1 MVLHPVKYALSLLL
15 LCMLCGTLPAA
26 RAAVLFS
33 EPEYLLEESGPL
45 SLSQVLQWQEWQ
57 PAPRTLNM
65 GYTSQGLWLR
75 QQIEM
80 PVAEAWYLTIGYPLL
95 DDVQLFWLQDKQI
108 LQRYHTGD
116 GQVFNTRPVLSN
128 LFIFRFAEMQ
138 PGPRWLYLRV
148 QTSGTLSVP
157 FYWQDERDFQQSSR
171 TNAMIFGAFY
181 GILLVMALYNL
192 FIFFAI
198 REPAYFYYVLTVSSI
213 LILQSVYDGNGFG
226 WFWPDNPA
234 VNEWAFPVIYC
245 INQLMMLT
253 FIANFLQVKITSAW
267 FSRSFLLL
275 RLTVVLLLL
284 SSFWVAYHKIMPLV
298 LLMGMVGILTGLS
311 AGILLWRRGYKAAR
325 YFTLAW
331 LLFCFGIVV
340 ATLKGLGILP
350 DSALT
355 NYGYMLGLVC
365 ETLFLSFA
373 LADRIESERLAKQ
386 QAEASML
393 EAKAEN
399 IKNLQRYQELYENAA
414 VGNFQGD
421 MDYRLTS
428 VNSTFAKI
436 LGYDS
441 ARQFMQEVKDGRDV
455 LITPVPVFQKILA
468 EMQNKNIL
476 YDRELLLRNRHGE
489 PRWVSIT
496 LRQAEYKG
504 NQIIEGSMIDITQR
518 KNAER
523 INQHLERERLEGLE
537 QLSLGVAREINTPL
551 GSNVVTT
558 AFLEDSLTELMHH
571 YDGDKDDPEVN
582 KFARLLQQSLQ
593 LINQN
598 QKKVTRIVRRFRE
611 VSVSELGATQQVFN
625 LHDTLQEF
633 IANERWD
640 MAGWRI
646 HCDCPENLSLNS
658 YPSALLRIL
667 SQLMENSRLHGQRE
681 QQAEAL
687 VGIKVVESDSGFISI
702 HYYDNGPGIV
712 DVMIP
717 KLGQPFL
724 TTLRGP
730 NGRIGLGLF
739 MVKNLVTRL
748 LKGRVVYPTHM
759 HSGFAVS
766 LEIPLDINH

>member
-1 MVLHPVKYALSLLL
+1 MVLVPIKYRTYLLL
-15 LCMLCGTLPAA
+15 LFTLCVMPLQA
-26 RAAVLFS
+26 RAAALIS

-45 SLSQVLQWQEWQ
+45 SLSQVLHRQVWQ
-57 PAPRTLNM
+57 PAPKTLNL

-75 QQIEM
+75 QQIDM
-80 PVAEAWYLTIGYPLL
+80 PVAEAWYLTIAYPLL
-95 DDVQLFWLQDKQI
+95 DDVQLFWLQDKQV

-116 GQVFNTRPVLSN
+116 GQVFNTRPILSN
-128 LFIFRFAEMQ
+128 LFIFRFSEAQ
-138 PGPRWLYLRV
+138 AGTRWLYLRI

-157 FYWQDERDFQQSSR
+157 LVWQDERDYQQTSR
-171 TNAMIFGAFY
+171 NNAMIFGAFY
-181 GILLVMALYNL
+181 GILLVMVLYNL

-198 REPAYFYYVLTVSSI
+198 REPAYFYYVLTVASI

-226 WFWPDNPA
+226 WFWPNNPA
-234 VNEWAFPVIYC
+234 LNEWTFPILYC

-253 FIANFLQVKITSAW
+253 FIANFLQVTITSAW
-267 FSRSFLLL
+267 FTRTFIIL
-275 RLTVVLLLL
+275 RMAVVVLLL

-298 LLMGMVGILTGLS
+298 LLMGMVGIATGLF
-311 AGILLWRRGYKAAR
+311 AGILLWNRGYKAAR
-325 YFTLAW
+325 YFTMAW
-331 LLFCFGIVV
+331 LLFTFGIII
-340 ATLKGLGILP
+340 ATLKGLGVLP
-350 DSALT
+350 DSPLT
-355 NYGYMLGLVC
+355 NYGYMLGSVC

-414 VGNFQGD
+414 VGNFQGG
-421 MDYRLTS
+421 MNYRLTS

-436 LGYDS
+436 LGYDN
-441 ARQFMQEVKDGRDV
+441 AAQFMQEIKDGRDV
-455 LITPVPVFQKILA
+455 LITPIPVFQKILT
-468 EMQNKNIL
+468 EMQEKHIL
-476 YDRELLLRNRHGE
+476 YDRELLLRNRYGE

-504 NQIIEGSMIDITQR
+504 QKIVEGSMIDITQR

-523 INQHLERERLEGLE
+523 VNQNLERERLEGLE

-558 AFLEDSLTELMHH
+558 AFLEDSLSEFMHH
-571 YDGDKDDPEVN
+571 YAGWQDDPEVK
-582 KFARLLQQSLQ
+582 KFSRLLQQTLQ

-625 LHDTLQEF
+625 LHNTLEDF

-646 HCDCPENLSLNS
+646 HCDCPETLSLNS

-687 VGIKVVESDSGFISI
+687 VGIKVAESEAGYISV
-702 HYYDNGPGIV
+702 HYYDNGPGIA

-717 KLGQPFL
+717 RLGQPFL

-748 LKGRVVYPTHM
+748 LKGRVIYPTHM
-759 HSGFAVS
+759 HDGFAVN
-766 LEIPLDINH
+766 LEIPLDINQ